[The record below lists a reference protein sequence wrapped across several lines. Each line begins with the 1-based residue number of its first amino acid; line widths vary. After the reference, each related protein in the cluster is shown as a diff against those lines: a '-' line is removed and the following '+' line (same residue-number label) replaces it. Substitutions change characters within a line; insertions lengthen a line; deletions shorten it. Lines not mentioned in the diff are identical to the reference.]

1 MRQADR
7 HGNELA
13 NTRVEGAAAG
23 RVEADFAFLCCARS
37 ASVSR
42 TWSGRGRNS
51 EDETNSYVKPLVVHF
66 VEMKD
71 RPVATRRDQA
81 LDDAQAVL
89 CLGSVFED
97 AVLVFR
103 ATLVSTALEIV
114 LEAYAH

>member
-1 MRQADR
+1 MRDR
-7 HGNELA
+7 RQFHVD
-13 NTRVEGAAAG
+13 RVKGEGTAK
-23 RVEADFAFLCCARS
+23 
-37 ASVSR
+37 
-42 TWSGRGRNS
+42 
-51 EDETNSYVKPLVVHF
+51 TNSYVKPLVVHF

-89 CLGSVFED
+89 RLGSVFED

-103 ATLVSTALEIV
+103 ATLVLTALEIV